1 MRVMVAAVLLVVVV
15 GLTWMNYHRGQDKI
29 TAGQTEVRK
38 EAGKEIAALSS
49 QADSLTTLLG
59 AQQSAFGDS
68 LVRKDSKY
76 QAVID
81 SLEQAMQLSDK
92 QVADLK
98 LAAKTK
104 PKATQT
110 ASAQKKKPVTT
121 VATDDTTK
129 RHREILA
136 YYKDRFKTLPT
147 DLSEYE
153 RKVAVNEIRQE
164 TIQKFAI
171 TTVQL
176 DRIRSD
182 NNLTY

>member
-1 MRVMVAAVLLVVVV
+1 MRAIVVLLLLVVVV
-15 GLTWMNYHRGQDKI
+15 GLTWMNYQRGQDKI
-29 TAGQTEVRK
+29 KAGQAEVQKKAAK
-38 EAGKEIAALSS
+38 EMATVTS
-49 QADSLTTLLG
+49 QTDSLTTLLG

-68 LVRKDSKY
+68 LIRKDSKY

-81 SLEQAMQLSDK
+81 SLEQAMQTRDK

-104 PKATQT
+104 PKPTQT
-110 ASAQKKKPVTT
+110 ASTQKKKPATT
-121 VATDDTTK
+121 VVTDEAAK
-129 RHREILA
+129 RHLEILT
-136 YYKDRFKTLPT
+136 YYRNRFKTLPT

-164 TIQKFAI
+164 TMEKFAI
-171 TTVQL
+171 TSVQL

-182 NNLTY
+182 NNLNF